1 LYAWAPQA
9 RASMD
14 FKILGPLEVWD
25 GAREL
30 PIRGRKQRIVFALLL
45 LHAND
50 PVLRDT
56 LADALWGEG
65 RPKDA
70 AHALDVQIS
79 RLRKTLGPD
88 RLRTDAGGYSLRVE
102 PDELDL
108 NRFERLRE
116 DASHAPPERAAA
128 LLREALA
135 LWRGSPLADLASES
149 FAQNELAGLEDLRLL
164 AIEDRIGADLAL
176 GRHAVLVP
184 ELDEL
189 VSRHPFRE
197 PLREDLMLALYR
209 SGRQTDALRV
219 YDTTR
224 RLLADELGLEP
235 GEGLRQLHRR
245 ILRQDPALESLP
257 HSTSPDEAQP
267 RPPSPRRR
275 RRLVYAV
282 LAAALLGGIGAAVV
296 AATRSDAESPRFG
309 ATLGVLPSSIAFVE
323 PGRDRLLGE
332 VPITGSITGAGQSGF
347 AFGEGAVWVATHSGL
362 LVKIDPHSRRVTRSV
377 SLGIEP
383 SSVAVGAGSVWIT
396 DANSPTLLRI
406 EPEYARVLQR
416 IALPTEGAAQPS
428 VTGTVAVGAGSL
440 WVAHGL
446 SRVARLD
453 PDTGRLLAS
462 IEVPAAN
469 SVAVGDGSVWVA
481 GSDAGLLARIDPAT
495 NSVVARVKL
504 QPYLCCVAVGGGF
517 VWAMNWRVWKLSP
530 EGEILSSVPIDGD
543 GANLTFSNGALWVA
557 EGISGKVTRIDP
569 KSDATSSFVT
579 GGLVLYVGVSEGL
592 AAVAVD
598 EGPPD
603 LTKGVK
609 GPILHVQMPTDN
621 LKPTDPAIDD
631 PGGVPR
637 WRAQLAYATCANLLN
652 YPDKPAPAG
661 WRLVPEIAAA
671 HPSVSMDG
679 RTYTFRIRRGYRFSP
694 PSSEPVTAET
704 VRYTIERA
712 LSPELGPNAAGMR
725 YLPDVVGLKAF
736 RSGRTAHVRGIVV
749 RGNRLSITLE
759 KPTEDLL
766 SRIAVPAFCAV
777 PIGTPIVPNGL
788 PEEPIPSAGPYY
800 LTAHLG
806 GNHALLRRNPNYGGT
821 RPHRFEAIL
830 YTMAGPTPAAVDRV
844 ERGTVDYVAQWD
856 PALAPRS
863 PVARRYGRSGDGEE
877 RRYLRTPLL
886 GTDYLVFNSR
896 SGLFADRQMRR
907 AASYA
912 LDRPALAAAFHDLV
926 TDQALP
932 PGIPGF
938 RDADLYPLN
947 RPALRLAKA
956 LARGRGGRATFF
968 VCNEPS
974 CAQVGRIVRRNL
986 ARIGIAVSVK
996 QVDDPLEVPA
1006 ADIALARTGAP
1017 YPDPVAFLASLVEQ
1031 AEPLLAQALIQLP
1044 ARAATIRGEPRH
1056 AFARALDAELARD
1069 SHIAAFGTWAVPEF
1083 FSERVGCRQFQP
1095 VYFGVNLA
1103 ALCLRRR

>member
-1 LYAWAPQA
+1 
-9 RASMD
+9 MD

-45 LHAND
+45 LRANE

-56 LADALWGEG
+56 LAEALWGEA

-79 RLRKTLGPD
+79 RLRKTLGAD
-88 RLRTDAGGYSLRVE
+88 RLRTHAGGYSLHVE

-116 DASHAPPERAAA
+116 QASRAPPERAATV
-128 LLREALA
+128 LREALA
-135 LWRGSPLADLASES
+135 LWRGPPLADLSYES
-149 FAQNELAGLEDLRLL
+149 FAQNELARLEELRLL

-176 GRHAVLVP
+176 GRHAALVP
-184 ELDEL
+184 VLEEL

-197 PLREDLMLALYR
+197 RLREDLMLALYR

-219 YDTTR
+219 YDATR
-224 RLLADELGLEP
+224 RLLADELGLAP
-235 GEGLRQLHRR
+235 GEALKQLHRR
-245 ILRQDPALESLP
+245 ILRHEPDLEPLP
-257 HSTSPDEAQP
+257 PSTSRDESEVL
-267 RPPSPRRR
+267 PPWPRRR
-275 RRLVYAV
+275 RLLLYAV
-282 LAAALLGGIGAAVV
+282 VAAALLGGLGATLV
-296 AATRSDAESPRFG
+296 ASTRSDAESPRVSDRT
-309 ATLGVLPSSIAFVE
+309 TLEVAPSSIAFVDL
-323 PGRDRLLGE
+323 GRNRLLGE

-347 AFGEGAVWVATHSGL
+347 AFGEGAVWVATYSGL

-383 SSVAVGAGSVWIT
+383 SSIAVGAGSVWIT
-396 DANSPTLLRI
+396 DANSPTLLRV
-406 EPEYARVLQR
+406 EPEYARVVQR
-416 IALPTEGAAQPS
+416 IALPTEDVAQRS
-428 VTGTVAVGAGSL
+428 VTGMVAVGAGSL

-469 SVAVGDGSVWVA
+469 SVAVGDGAVWVA
-481 GSDAGLLARIDPAT
+481 GSDVGLLAKIDPAT
-495 NSVVARVKL
+495 NSVVASVKL
-504 QPYLCCVAVGGGF
+504 QPYLCCVAVGGGY

-543 GANLTFSNGALWVA
+543 GANLSFSSGALWVA

-579 GGLVLYVGVSEGL
+579 GGLVLNVGVRDGL

-603 LTKGVK
+603 LTKGLK
-609 GPILHVQMPTDN
+609 GPILHVQMPSDN

-637 WRAQLAYATCANLLN
+637 WRAQLAYATCASLLN
-652 YPDKPAPAG
+652 YPDAPAPVG
-661 WRLVPEIAAA
+661 WRLVAEIAAA
-671 HPSVSMDG
+671 LPSISRDG
-679 RTYTFRIRRGYRFSP
+679 RTYTFRIRRGFRFSP
-694 PSSEPVTAET
+694 PSNEPVTAET
-704 VRYTIERA
+704 FRYTIERA

-749 RGNRLSITLE
+749 QGNRLSLTLE
-759 KPTEDLL
+759 KPAADLMT
-766 SRIAVPAFCAV
+766 RIAVPAFCPV

-806 GNHALLRRNPNYGGT
+806 GNHAMLRRNPNYAGA
-821 RPHRFEAIL
+821 RPHTFEAIL

-844 ERGTVDYVAQWD
+844 ERGTADYVAQWD
-856 PALAPRS
+856 PALAPGS
-863 PVARRYGRSGDGEE
+863 PVARRYGRSGDEEE

-896 SGLFADRQMRR
+896 RGLFTDRQIRR

-912 LDRPALAAAFHDLV
+912 LDRPALAAAFQDLV

-938 RDADLYPLN
+938 RDAELYPLP
-947 RPALRLAKA
+947 RPGLRLAKS
-956 LARGRGGRATFF
+956 LARGRGGRATLF
-968 VCNEPS
+968 VCNEPP
-974 CAQVGRIVRRNL
+974 CAHIGRIVRQNL
-986 ARIGIAVSVK
+986 ARIGIAVSIK
-996 QVDDPLEVPA
+996 QVEDPLKVPA

-1031 AEPLLAQALIQLP
+1031 ADAFLAPPLNQTP

-1056 AFARALDAELARD
+1056 ALARAFDAELARD
-1069 SHIAAFGTWAVPEF
+1069 GHIAAFGTWAVPEF

>member
-1 LYAWAPQA
+1 
-9 RASMD
+9 MD

-30 PIRGRKQRIVFALLL
+30 PIRGRKQRIVVALLVL
-45 LHAND
+45 NANE
-50 PVLRDT
+50 PVSRDE
-56 LADALWGEG
+56 LAEALWGED
-65 RPKDA
+65 RPKDS

-79 RLRKTLGPD
+79 RLRKTLGAD

-116 DASHAPPERAAA
+116 EAPNAPPERAAT

-135 LWRGSPLADLASES
+135 LWRGPPLADLASES
-149 FAQNELAGLEDLRLL
+149 FAQNELARLEELRLL
-164 AIEDRIGADLAL
+164 AIEDRVGADLAL
-176 GRHAVLVP
+176 GRHAALVP
-184 ELDEL
+184 ELEEL

-197 PLREDLMLALYR
+197 RLREDLMLALYR
-209 SGRQTDALRV
+209 SGRQADALRV

-224 RLLADELGLEP
+224 RLLAGELGLEP
-235 GEGLRQLHRR
+235 GEGLKQLHRR
-245 ILRQDPALESLP
+245 ILRQEPDLELSY
-257 HSTSPDEAQP
+257 STSSDEAQSLS
-267 RPPSPRRR
+267 PSPRRR
-275 RRLVYAV
+275 RRLVSAV

-296 AATRSDAESPRFG
+296 AATRSDAESRGVG
-309 ATLGVLPSSIAFVE
+309 ATLSVAPSSIAFIDLA
-323 PGRDRLLGE
+323 RDRLLGE
-332 VPITGSITGAGQSGF
+332 VPVTGSITGAGQSGF
-347 AFGEGAVWVATHSGL
+347 AFGEGAVWVATYSGL

-383 SSVAVGAGSVWIT
+383 SSLAVGAGSVWIT
-396 DANSPTLLRI
+396 DANSPTVLRI
-406 EPEYARVLQR
+406 EPEYARVVQR
-416 IALPTEGAAQPS
+416 IDLPTDGVAQPS

-462 IEVPAAN
+462 IEVPAAH

-481 GSDAGLLARIDPAT
+481 GSDAGLLAKIDPAT

-504 QPYLCCVAVGGGF
+504 QPYLCCVAVGGGY

-543 GANLTFSNGALWVA
+543 GANLTFSNDALWVA

-569 KSDATSSFVT
+569 KSDATHSFVT
-579 GGLVLYVGVSEGL
+579 GGLVLNVGVSEGL

-603 LTKGVK
+603 LTKEVK
-609 GPILHVQMPTDN
+609 GPILHVQMPTDY

-671 HPSVSMDG
+671 HPSVSLDG
-679 RTYTFRIRRGYRFSP
+679 RTYTFRIGRRYRFSP
-694 PSSEPVTAET
+694 PSSKPVTAET

-712 LSPELGPNAAGMR
+712 LSPKLGPNAAGMH
-725 YLPDVVGLKAF
+725 YLPDVAGLKAF

-759 KPTEDLL
+759 KPTADFL

-800 LTAHLG
+800 LTSHLG

-844 ERGTVDYVAQWD
+844 ERGTADYVAQWD
-856 PALAPRS
+856 SALAPQS
-863 PVARRYGRSGDGEE
+863 AVARRYGRSGDGEQ

-896 SGLFADRQMRR
+896 SGLFTDRRMRR
-907 AASYA
+907 AANYA
-912 LDRPALAAAFHDLV
+912 LDRPALAAAFQDLV

-938 RDADLYPLN
+938 RDAELYPLT
-947 RPALRLAKA
+947 RPDLRLAKS
-956 LARGRGGRATFF
+956 LARGRAGSATFF
-968 VCNEPS
+968 VCNEPP
-974 CAQVGRIVRRNL
+974 CAQIGRIVRRNL

-996 QVDDPLEVPA
+996 QVDDPLKVPA

-1017 YPDPVAFLASLVEQ
+1017 YPDPVAFLARLVEQ
-1031 AEPLLAQALIQLP
+1031 ADPMLAPALIQRL

-1069 SHIAAFGTWAVPEF
+1069 GHVAAFGTWAVPEF

-1095 VYFGVNLA
+1095 VYFGVSLA